1 MDIIYIPGSKPE
13 KLLPKQDGTYTL
25 RELQDLV
32 KGKIDLIYLPD
43 EKAYMI
49 YNEKSKEKIYTYN
62 PHATT
67 KIKENYPNIL
77 I

>member
-32 KGKIDLIYLPD
+32 YGIAILTDKI
-43 EKAYMI
+43 
-49 YNEKSKEKIYTYN
+49 N
-62 PHATT
+62 
-67 KIKENYPNIL
+67 
-77 I
+77 